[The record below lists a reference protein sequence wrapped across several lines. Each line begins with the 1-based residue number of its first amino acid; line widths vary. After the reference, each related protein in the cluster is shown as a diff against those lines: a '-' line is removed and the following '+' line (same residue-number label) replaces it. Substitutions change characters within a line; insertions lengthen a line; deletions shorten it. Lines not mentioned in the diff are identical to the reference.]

1 MKDLLLYK
9 VSILFKPTCEN
20 KLAFLFKIYSKYAT
34 KSIEIRY
41 FCSKF
46 KNKSHYFNT
55 FFKMSST
62 PLYEKEVSIQVE
74 RRRAGVE
81 LIKIISDLWYD
92 KSIELVLFRNQLID
106 KNVNEII
113 NLHEY
118 AGEFVGK
125 AISIFDSVAIAKVIF
140 ELDLPPSKLDIGKL
154 SYEFRLENENYPD
167 ARHFVLEKLKNAKN
181 FEEIQPKDVVLY
193 GFGRIGRLLARELMS
208 KSGKGNQLRLR
219 AIVTRDKNDASSL
232 EKRASLLRYDSIHG
246 DFQGSV
252 IADFE
257 NKALII
263 NGTTVHVITANAP
276 EDIDYTQYGIEKAL
290 IIDNTGAFTNKEA
303 LSRHLTSKGTEKVLL
318 TAPGKGIPNIVHG
331 VNQNEY
337 NPDEIAIFSAAS
349 CTTNAITPILKAIE
363 ETLGV
368 VKGHLETIHAYTNDQ
383 NLVDN
388 MHQKYRRGRA
398 AALNMVI
405 TETGAGAAVA
415 KALPSLE
422 GKLTSN
428 AIRVPVPNGSL
439 VVLNL
444 EVLKKTSIDGIN
456 AIMKKYALE
465 GELVEQI
472 KYSLNNE
479 LVSSD
484 IVGTS
489 APAIYDSN
497 ATIVSNDGQNIVLY
511 IWYDNEFGYSHQV
524 IRLAKYIAKV
534 RRFTYY

>member
-1 MKDLLLYK
+1 MD
-9 VSILFKPTCEN
+9 
-20 KLAFLFKIYSKYAT
+20 
-34 KSIEIRY
+34 
-41 FCSKF
+41 
-46 KNKSHYFNT
+46 NT
-55 FFKMSST
+55 
-62 PLYEKEVSIQVE
+62 LYEKELSFQAD

-81 LIKIISDLWYD
+81 FIKIISDLWYD
-92 KSIELVLFRNQLID
+92 KSIEMVLFRNQLID
-106 KNVNEII
+106 KNVSDII

-118 AGEFVGK
+118 AVAFVEK
-125 AISIFDSVAIAKVIF
+125 PINIFDSVEIARAILS
-140 ELDLPPSKLDIGKL
+140 LDLPPSKLDIGKL
-154 SYEFRLENENYPD
+154 TYEYHLENNKYND
-167 ARHFVLEKLKNAKN
+167 AKAFVVDKLKNAKN
-181 FEEIQPKDVVLY
+181 IENIIPKDVVLY

-208 KSGKGNQLRLR
+208 KTGKGDQLRLR
-219 AIVTRDKNDASSL
+219 AIVTRDKNDATTL

-252 IADFE
+252 VADVA
-257 NKALII
+257 NNSLII
-263 NGTTVHVITANAP
+263 NGTTVHIITANSP
-276 EDIDYTQYGIEKAL
+276 EEIDYTTYGINDAL
-290 IIDNTGAFTNKEA
+290 VIDNTGAFTTEEA
-303 LSRHLTSKGTEKVLL
+303 LSRHLTSKGADKVLL
-318 TAPGKGIPNIVHG
+318 TAPGKGMPNIVHG

-337 NPDEIAIFSAAS
+337 NPDEVNIFSAAS
-349 CTTNAITPILKAIE
+349 CTTNAITPILKAVE
-363 ETLGV
+363 DTLGV

-388 MHQKYRRGRA
+388 MHKKYRRGRA

-405 TETGAGAAVA
+405 TETGAGSAVA
-415 KALPSLE
+415 KALPSLA

-444 EVLKKTSIDGIN
+444 EVNKQTSVAEIN
-456 AIMKKYALE
+456 AIMRKYALE

-489 APAIYDSN
+489 APSIYDSN
-497 ATIVSNDGQNIVLY
+497 ATIVSADGKNIVLY
-511 IWYDNEFGYSHQV
+511 IWYDNEYGYSHQV